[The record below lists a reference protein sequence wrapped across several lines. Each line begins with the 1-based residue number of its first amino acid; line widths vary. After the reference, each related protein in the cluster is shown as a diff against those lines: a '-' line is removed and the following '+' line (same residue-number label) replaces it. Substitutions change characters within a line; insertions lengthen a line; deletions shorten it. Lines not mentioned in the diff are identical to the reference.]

1 MMLALTILVC
11 PYPSFPLSLH
21 RNVFNQWQYKI
32 IQFVMREDKSSIPM
46 DSILWVGAYTIHF
59 SILLAELNKVDLS
72 VEDDPV
78 KNMLE

>member
-1 MMLALTILVC
+1 
-11 PYPSFPLSLH
+11 
-21 RNVFNQWQYKI
+21 
-32 IQFVMREDKSSIPM
+32 MREDKSSIPM
-46 DSILWVGAYTIHF
+46 DSILWVGAYTVHF